1 MRGYSY
7 EWLRVTVWFVLLA
20 TLCGNLVVIVVLV
33 TGRSKMTVPKFLM
46 CNLSFADL
54 LMGLYLLLLA
64 SIDVHSLGEYF
75 THAVTWQNDGG
86 CQVGHQHSPL
96 VQVIVTCCV
105 EVGGGGRGRGGG
117 ASTREKATFRW
128 VIKTALWFKSL

>member
-46 CNLSFADL
+46 CSRA
-54 LMGLYLLLLA
+54 LLLLLNIFILILLIL
-64 SIDVHSLGEYF
+64 SFLLLILLFSSF
-75 THAVTWQNDGG
+75 
-86 CQVGHQHSPL
+86 S
-96 VQVIVTCCV
+96 
-105 EVGGGGRGRGGG
+105 
-117 ASTREKATFRW
+117 FR
-128 VIKTALWFKSL
+128 F

>member
-86 CQVGHQHSPL
+86 CQVGSSTQPFGSGHCNL
-96 VQVIVTCCV
+96 L
-105 EVGGGGRGRGGG
+105 GGGGRRERGGG
-117 ASTREKATFRW
+117 ASTRAKATFRW
-128 VIKTALWFKSL
+128 VIKTALLFKSL